1 MMRDKFANQAS
12 TSTNI
17 VSGFALDF
25 ISDQKAFTITLILHN
40 NDLFFEKGFT
50 PNRNRFLPGTR
61 SSPGRKS
68 RTGRGTTPRLLKTL
82 AETN

>member
-40 NDLFFEKGFT
+40 NDLCFQKT
-50 PNRNRFLPGTR
+50 SVKNRYRFSTWKTIFARQEIPDG
-61 SSPGRKS
+61 PAGRLQD
-68 RTGRGTTPRLLKTL
+68 R
-82 AETN
+82 